1 MFCQLNCIAV
11 VPGHLLL
18 LAGVA
23 RADDRGL
30 PGAAAQRV
38 QVVPRLLRPPAPG
51 NLKRSLFHYLRSVI
65 LNVSSIEK
73 DLTSLIK

>member
-1 MFCQLNCIAV
+1 M

-38 QVVPRLLRPPAPG
+38 QVVPRLLRPPPPG
-51 NLKRSLFHYLRSVI
+51 NEMLIDHYRVTMVVLQ
-65 LNVSSIEK
+65 LGWFG
-73 DLTSLIK
+73 LTYI